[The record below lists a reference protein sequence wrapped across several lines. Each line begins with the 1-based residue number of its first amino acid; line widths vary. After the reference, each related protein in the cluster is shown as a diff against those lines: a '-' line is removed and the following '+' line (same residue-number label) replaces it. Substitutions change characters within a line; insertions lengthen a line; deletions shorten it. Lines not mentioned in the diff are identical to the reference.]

1 MGGSSQSSA
10 SSSAASMAVR
20 DEDGFLP
27 LSKCS
32 LCGTRLI
39 GRVSQQRRSMGK
51 RFYKCPRLEHTPLAC
66 KFYMLEEHYVDY
78 LATYGVD
85 GPGIALHGGN
95 RSQPML
101 GQGNYG
107 PGIDVLKEANVLLKE
122 AVDAMERCNV
132 QLQSATRALKEAEV
146 AVKSAAGTKMAMEG
160 KIERIGEHLVL
171 VGLANIFLVVLV
183 LLVLLVK

>member
-10 SSSAASMAVR
+10 SSSAASMAMR
-20 DEDGFLP
+20 DADGFLP

-39 GRVSQQRRSMGK
+39 GRVSQQPRSMGK
-51 RFYKCPRLEHTPLAC
+51 RFYKCPKLEHTPLAC

-85 GPGIALHGGN
+85 GLGIAVRGGN
-95 RSQPML
+95 RSQPSL
-101 GQGNYG
+101 AQGNYG
-107 PGIDVLKEANVLLKE
+107 YTEVLNEANCLLKE
-122 AVDAMERCNV
+122 AMDAIERCNV
-132 QLQSATRALKEAEV
+132 QLESATRALKEAE
-146 AVKSAAGTKMAMEG
+146 AIVKSTGESKMAMGG
-160 KIERIGEHLVL
+160 KIERIGERLVL